1 MKSENLK
8 KLLYQNR
15 HKLSKNHV
23 KENQLNISY
32 VKINDLKTANKA
44 STFNIERNKVI
55 DEQLNK
61 YMHPNSIHIRLKP
74 YFDSGTWIKW
84 IGVLGDVTLPA
95 FLI

>member
-1 MKSENLK
+1 MKPENLK
-8 KLLYQNR
+8 KLLHQNR

-23 KENQLNISY
+23 KEDQLNISY

-74 YFDSGTWIKW
+74 YFDSGTWIK
-84 IGVLGDVTLPA
+84 
-95 FLI
+95 